1 MLNYLGSLESHIQQ
15 MYNICIMIRTQI
27 YIPREIHNQLTR
39 LARNKQEPMAK
50 IVRRFI
56 EDGLKRV
63 RARDLSGKQALQRI
77 ADLKLKGGPRDLSRN
92 LDHYL
97 YGSPKR

>member
-1 MLNYLGSLESHIQQ
+1 
-15 MYNICIMIRTQI
+15 
-27 YIPREIHNQLTR
+27 
-39 LARNKQEPMAK
+39 MAK
-50 IVRRFI
+50 IVRQFI
-56 EDGLKRV
+56 KDGLRRV

-77 ADLKLKGGPRDLSRN
+77 GNLGLKGGPRDLSRN